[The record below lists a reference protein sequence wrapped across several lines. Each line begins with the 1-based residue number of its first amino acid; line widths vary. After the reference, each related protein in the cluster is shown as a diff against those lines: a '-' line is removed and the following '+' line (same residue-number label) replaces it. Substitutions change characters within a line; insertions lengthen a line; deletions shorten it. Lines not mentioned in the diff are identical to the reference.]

1 MTDPWATRAYLMGR
15 DPVRALRCHAVDPL
29 GEPPEPRA
37 PCTCRQ
43 AEMVEDL
50 RLGESQ
56 PRYMCVG
63 RCRTPANPVGD
74 TR

>member
-1 MTDPWATRAYLMGR
+1 MTNPWAARDYLMGR

-29 GEPPEPRA
+29 GAPPT
-37 PCTCRQ
+37 PCTCLP

-50 RLGESQ
+50 RLGELK

-63 RCRTPANPVGD
+63 RCQKPF
-74 TR
+74 